1 MDYVIPTWEP
11 TSLAIA
17 GENRRFPVR
26 RIYCV
31 GRNYAA
37 HIREMGG
44 DPQREPPFFFT
55 KPPEA
60 IVPDGGEVP
69 YPTATANLHHEVEL
83 VVAIGRGG
91 TDVAPETALEHVYG
105 YAVGIDLTRRDLQQV
120 AKDRSWP
127 WDAAK
132 GFDHSAPCSDLHPSA
147 AVGHPTQGAITLKVD
162 GDLRQDG
169 NLNDLVWPI
178 PEIIGYLS
186 RLFTLCPG
194 DLIYTGTP
202 SGVGPVKPGDRLDGA
217 VEGVGTL
224 SVTIAEGE

>member
-1 MDYVIPTWEP
+1 MDYVIPPWQP
-11 TSLAIA
+11 PSLPIA
-17 GENRRFPVR
+17 GEDRRFPVR
-26 RIYCV
+26 RVYCV

-44 DPQREPPFFFT
+44 DAQRETPFFFT

-60 IVPDGGEVP
+60 IVPDGGRVP
-69 YPTATANLHHEVEL
+69 YPAATANLHHEVEL

-91 TDVAPETALEHVYG
+91 TDIAPETALEHVYG

-132 GFDHSAPCSDLHPSA
+132 GFDHSAPCGDLHPSTV
-147 AVGHPTQGAITLKVD
+147 VGHPTQGAITLKVD

-169 NLNDLVWPI
+169 DLTDLVWPI

-186 RLFTLCPG
+186 RLFTMCPG

-217 VEGVGTL
+217 VEGVGTV
-224 SVTIAEGE
+224 SVTIAEGA